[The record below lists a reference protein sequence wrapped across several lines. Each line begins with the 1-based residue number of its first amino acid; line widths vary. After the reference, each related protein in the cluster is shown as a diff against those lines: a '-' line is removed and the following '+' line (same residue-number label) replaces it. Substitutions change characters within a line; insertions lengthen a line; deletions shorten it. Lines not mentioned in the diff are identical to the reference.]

1 MNILL
6 TGGAGYIGSH
16 TIIELDKAGHSVVV
30 VDNLVNSNPESLK
43 RVAKIIGKEI
53 PFYEVDVR
61 NKKDLSKV
69 FIENK
74 FDAVIHFAGL
84 KAVGESVSKPL
95 EYYLSP
101 EVLASFGLKPIPYK
115 EIGPEGSRLF

>member
-30 VDNLVNSNPESLK
+30 VDNLVNSNPESLR

-53 PFYEVDVR
+53 PFYVVDVR
-61 NKKDLSKV
+61 DKEALSKV
-69 FIENK
+69 FDENK
-74 FDAVIHFAGL
+74 VNVLFPASGNQYKCL
-84 KAVGESVSKPL
+84 PL
-95 EYYLSP
+95 WQKTKVTKLCQ
-101 EVLASFGLKPIPYK
+101 
-115 EIGPEGSRLF
+115 